1 MIEEISLILN
11 AAKSLL
17 GILKEGK
24 EFIPEGKE
32 KESIEKAIIKA
43 EKDLAIAE
51 SSTAKE
57 LGYDLCKCTFPPQI
71 MLYDNS
77 STNNVCPRCGNTTMA
92 KSRIFFHE

>member
-1 MIEEISLILN
+1 MIEEISLVLG

-17 GILKEGK
+17 GLAKETK
-24 EFIPEGKE
+24 ELIPEGKD
-32 KESIEKAIIKA
+32 KEEIARAIIKA
-43 EKDLAIAE
+43 EKDLALAE

-92 KSRIFFHE
+92 KSRIFF